1 MRRSRG
7 SSVRIPPARS
17 SRYSLVARDSGL
29 VADSSAGSPASVVR
43 GSRAMGRAFAP
54 IAKVTANLA
63 LHRRGDERGE
73 RDPSGWVE
81 AGGRLDQADRAGLHE
96 VVELLPAPRVAARHR
111 ADQRQMRPHELL
123 PDGIARFGA
132 ARTLCRPRGR
142 PHMCFALHVATSP
155 RDRYHR
161 ERSRDSSEFAA
172 FFGSDRPLER
182 TLTSGKLIMADHL
195 FLKFWGSWGAVAL
208 TLTVLAYLLIA
219 PGRAQ
224 AAGPVP
230 AVPSSVST
238 VVPAAAQA
246 AVTAA
251 LAQASA
257 VQAAAAQA
265 IPVPQAPAAPVAP
278 PASGGAGAPVPPV
291 PAAPHVS
298 SPPAVPAPPT
308 AAAPSAGSQPAAVA
322 PAAPGATAAPG
333 APPATR
339 SAPGKTAGQRT
350 VHRTPR
356 EPSRPGRATRRA
368 VGWHPLPGVRT
379 ARRATPLPP
388 LARLVLP
395 TRSDVRP
402 AVHVHRDAP
411 PAGRTHRAIRS
422 GAIAR
427 VIAPPA
433 QLPASPALPPAGVE
447 GAAAGGPGGA
457 AGATAA
463 ALLALVGICLMR
475 ALLPG
480 RLALGL
486 APWQSAQLVCRLERP
501 G

>member
-1 MRRSRG
+1 
-7 SSVRIPPARS
+7 
-17 SRYSLVARDSGL
+17 
-29 VADSSAGSPASVVR
+29 
-43 GSRAMGRAFAP
+43 MGR
-54 IAKVTANLA
+54 
-63 LHRRGDERGE
+63 
-73 RDPSGWVE
+73 
-81 AGGRLDQADRAGLHE
+81 GRADADAARVPADRAGSG
-96 VVELLPAPRVAARHR
+96 AGRRARSGCPE
-111 ADQRQMRPHELL
+111 QRLV
-123 PDGIARFGA
+123 G
-132 ARTLCRPRGR
+132 RPRRRSGCRHGR
-142 PHMCFALHVATSP
+142 SGAGLGRTGGRRAGDP
-155 RDRYHR
+155 R
-161 ERSRDSSEFAA
+161 AA
-172 FFGSDRPLER
+172 GAGCPGGAFPGGAGC
-182 TLTSGKLIMADHL
+182 SG
-195 FLKFWGSWGAVAL
+195 
-208 TLTVLAYLLIA
+208 
-219 PGRAQ
+219 
-224 AAGPVP
+224 AAGP
-230 AVPSSVST
+230 
-238 VVPAAAQA
+238 
-246 AVTAA
+246 
-251 LAQASA
+251 
-257 VQAAAAQA
+257 
-265 IPVPQAPAAPVAP
+265 
-278 PASGGAGAPVPPV
+278 

-379 ARRATPLPP
+379 ATRATPLPP
-388 LARLVLP
+388 LARPFLP

-402 AVHVHRDAP
+402 AAHVHRDAP
-411 PAGRTHRAIRS
+411 TPAGRTHRAVRP

-463 ALLALVGICLMR
+463 ALLTLVGICLMR

>member
-1 MRRSRG
+1 
-7 SSVRIPPARS
+7 
-17 SRYSLVARDSGL
+17 
-29 VADSSAGSPASVVR
+29 
-43 GSRAMGRAFAP
+43 
-54 IAKVTANLA
+54 
-63 LHRRGDERGE
+63 
-73 RDPSGWVE
+73 
-81 AGGRLDQADRAGLHE
+81 
-96 VVELLPAPRVAARHR
+96 
-111 ADQRQMRPHELL
+111 
-123 PDGIARFGA
+123 
-132 ARTLCRPRGR
+132 
-142 PHMCFALHVATSP
+142 MCFALHVATSP

-172 FFGSDRPLER
+172 FFGSDRPLKR

-195 FLKFWGSWGAVAL
+195 FRKSWGSRGAVAL

-219 PGRAQ
+219 PGQAQ

-230 AVPSSVST
+230 EPVPGVPSGVST

-265 IPVPQAPAAPVAP
+265 IPVPQAPAAPVATAPVAPTAPEP
-278 PASGGAGAPVPPV
+278 PTASVSPAPVPPV
-291 PAAPHVS
+291 PAAPRAS
-298 SPPAVPAPPT
+298 SPPAVPAPAT

-368 VGWHPLPGVRT
+368 VVWHPLPGVVT

-388 LARLVLP
+388 PARLAMP

-402 AVHVHRDAP
+402 ATHVHRDAP
-411 PAGRTHRAIRS
+411 PAGRTHRVVRS

-427 VIAPPA
+427 VSAPPA

>member
-1 MRRSRG
+1 
-7 SSVRIPPARS
+7 
-17 SRYSLVARDSGL
+17 
-29 VADSSAGSPASVVR
+29 
-43 GSRAMGRAFAP
+43 
-54 IAKVTANLA
+54 
-63 LHRRGDERGE
+63 
-73 RDPSGWVE
+73 
-81 AGGRLDQADRAGLHE
+81 
-96 VVELLPAPRVAARHR
+96 
-111 ADQRQMRPHELL
+111 MRPHELL

-132 ARTLCRPRGR
+132 ARPLCRPRGR

-182 TLTSGKLIMADHL
+182 TLPSGKLIMADHL
-195 FLKFWGSWGAVAL
+195 SLKFWGSWGAVAL
-208 TLTVLAYLLIA
+208 TLTLLAYLLIA

-230 AVPSSVST
+230 GVPSNVSS

-257 VQAAAAQA
+257 VQAAAGQA

-278 PASGGAGAPVPPV
+278 SPVAPAAPVPPAPVPPV

-322 PAAPGATAAPG
+322 PAAQGATAAPG

-379 ARRATPLPP
+379 ATRATPLPP
-388 LARLVLP
+388 LARPFLP

-402 AVHVHRDAP
+402 AAHVHRDAP
-411 PAGRTHRAIRS
+411 TPAGRTHRAVRP

-463 ALLALVGICLMR
+463 ALLTLVGICLMR